1 MQIYNESKTD
11 TDYSSHPPFLLTN
24 TNRFSESYEF
34 HIFSTFNRLCYTV
47 KKKLKKNKIRIP
59 RLWRARRPSGRL
71 LHNQTCERDVELLWR
86 LTQLLT
92 FMRKAREDWVSDI
105 YAQSLWG
112 LGVRHLCAKLVR
124 IGCQN
129 SYYRRGVIT
138 SENRDPSQDEAAGL
152 DLREFVDFCRL
163 C

>member
-11 TDYSSHPPFLLTN
+11 TDYSSQPPFLLTN
-24 TNRFSESYEF
+24 TNRLSESYEF

-47 KKKLKKNKIRIP
+47 KKKFKKKKNKNTSSMKGTAAIGP
-59 RLWRARRPSGRL
+59 SPTQSDLWA
-71 LHNQTCERDVELLWR
+71 WR
-86 LTQLLT
+86 WIVVATY
-92 FMRKAREDWVSDI
+92 AVADI
-105 YAQSLWG
+105 YAQSSWG

-124 IGCQN
+124 IGCQD
-129 SYYRRGVIT
+129 SYYRRGVTT